1 MCRWLFGWVSP
12 VDNDGHRE
20 SEDENTDESTEAA
33 DQLGREFSE
42 SSNGA
47 QVVASSPEI
56 NFFRHVCA
64 SKVEDWRGGSTL
76 LNEFWSSGVPNFV
89 FSFQGKG
96 GKREEERGAMG
107 NFCLRRCF
115 SGLRPDE
122 ISFHA
127 PSKIPQ

>member
-1 MCRWLFGWVSP
+1 MVVWLVSP

-20 SEDENTDESTEAA
+20 SENENTDESTEAA

-96 GKREEERGAMG
+96 GKREEERWA
-107 NFCLRRCF
+107 
-115 SGLRPDE
+115 
-122 ISFHA
+122 ISVCGDVLVV
-127 PSKIPQ
+127 

>member
-1 MCRWLFGWVSP
+1 MWRWLFGWGSP

-64 SKVEDWRGGSTL
+64 SKVEDWRGGGTREHIVERIL
-76 LNEFWSSGVPNFV
+76 EFRSSQLCFQ
-89 FSFQGKG
+89 FS
-96 GKREEERGAMG
+96 GKRR
-107 NFCLRRCF
+107 
-115 SGLRPDE
+115 
-122 ISFHA
+122 
-127 PSKIPQ
+127 KT